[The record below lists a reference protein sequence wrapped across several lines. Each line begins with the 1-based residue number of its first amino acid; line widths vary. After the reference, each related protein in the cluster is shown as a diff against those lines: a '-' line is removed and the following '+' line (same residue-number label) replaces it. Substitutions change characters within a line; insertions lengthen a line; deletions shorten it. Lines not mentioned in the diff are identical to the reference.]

1 MFSCQTHTFQVSKST
16 LTLSA
21 KWGAKIAATLR
32 EAASAAATVPVAM
45 PPAPQS
51 PAKPAVL
58 PATAPA
64 PATALSVLQQVEA
77 ALSSAAALA
86 PWTLVDLEGL
96 EEDARDSLLGEKLY
110 A

>member
-1 MFSCQTHTFQVSKST
+1 MAPTPTPADFGAMLMSMLGVSKPS
-16 LTLSA
+16 
-21 KWGAKIAATLR
+21 G
-32 EAASAAATVPVAM
+32 EAASAAATVPVAV
-45 PPAPQS
+45 PPAPHS

-64 PATALSVLQQVEA
+64 PATALSVLKQVEA
-77 ALSSAAALA
+77 ALTSAAALA

-96 EEDARDSLLGEKLY
+96 EEDARDSMLGEKLY